1 MLTTIDNPYNPY
13 KDWYKW
19 YQWDCSHH
27 YYTCQLIA
35 RLCDEVVTTSEE
47 DEEEELSMIINMI
60 IENDSSNMY
69 AIINEEDKTPLNEYF
84 FKEINNQFSKVD

>member
-35 RLCDEVVTTSEE
+35 RLCDEIITSPDIE
-47 DEEEELSMIINMI
+47 EEEELAMVISMIVENDSLHMYSII
-60 IENDSSNMY
+60 IEND
-69 AIINEEDKTPLNEYF
+69 ETPLNEYF
-84 FKEINNQFSKVD
+84 FKEINNQFKSSK

>member
-27 YYTCQLIA
+27 YYTCQIIA
-35 RLCDEVVTTSEE
+35 RLCDEIITSLDIE
-47 DEEEELSMIINMI
+47 EEEELAMVISMIV
-60 IENDSSNMY
+60 ENDSSHMY
-69 AIINEEDKTPLNEYF
+69 SIINENDKTPLNEFF
-84 FKEINNQFSKVD
+84 FKEINNQFKSSK

>member
-35 RLCDEVVTTSEE
+35 RLCDEIITSPDTE
-47 DEEEELSMIINMI
+47 EEEELAMVISMIV
-60 IENDSSNMY
+60 ENYSSNMY
-69 AIINEEDKTPLNEYF
+69 SIINENDKTPLNEYF
-84 FKEINNQFSKVD
+84 FKEINNQFKSSK

>member
-27 YYTCQLIA
+27 YYTCQYIA
-35 RLCDEVVTTSEE
+35 RLCDEVLESTDYSEE
-47 DEEEELSMIINMI
+47 EVLDIVINMI
-60 IENDSSNMY
+60 IDNDTSLVYSN
-69 AIINEEDKTPLNEYF
+69 INENDKTPLNENF
-84 FKEINNQFSKVD
+84 LKAINNEFERY